1 MDESAQLWEL
11 FINIE
16 DLTLN
21 SLLTSLAF
29 QAEDKGVA
37 CPPISSGMTE
47 VCPSAVPT
55 LCTVV
60 FSRFRASESFCSKCF
75 FLWGHGEKIFL
86 LLLRLGFVFKMKYFS
101 TMHKLH
107 MFVTAE
113 YGYVLSIISHDKWY
127 SVFYSFS
134 FHTN

>member
-21 SLLTSLAF
+21 SLHTSLVF

-55 LCTVV
+55 FYCC
-60 FSRFRASESFCSKCF
+60 FSFPGHWKFCSKCL
-75 FLWGHGEKIFL
+75 FLWGRDEKISL
-86 LLLRLGFVFKMKYFS
+86 LFLRLGFVFKKKYFS
-101 TMHKLH
+101 AMHKLH
-107 MFVTAE
+107 LFVTAE
-113 YGYVLSIISHDKWY
+113 YGYVLSITSHDKWY
-127 SVFYSFS
+127 SGFYSFS